1 LSESQEKL
9 IEYTLDFDCMLEML
23 RTVIH
28 TTGELFGLAFTKMI
42 SKYSLE
48 F

>member
-1 LSESQEKL
+1 MIES
-9 IEYTLDFDCMLEML
+9 TLDFDGMLEML

-28 TTGELFGLAFTKMI
+28 TIGELFGLAFTKMI